1 MAEVWKAVERS
12 KNIKIKNVLNFLIH
26 QLRIA
31 EILSMFVKSK
41 EKTKAETENPPM
53 LERQTRLRDYKKKS
67 PEIVPELCRFACVE
81 PQTILIGRK
90 NQTSQSEAV

>member
-1 MAEVWKAVERS
+1 
-12 KNIKIKNVLNFLIH
+12 
-26 QLRIA
+26 
-31 EILSMFVKSK
+31 
-41 EKTKAETENPPM
+41 M
-53 LERQTRLRDYKKKS
+53 LERYTRLRDYKKKS